1 MGEKMKHNNEDIY
14 NRISKLEDRIN
25 ELSAI
30 ITNFMVNWGPEV
42 QQRRAERDEKWDE
55 MVRVLSIQK
64 RDNDG

>member
-14 NRISKLEDRIN
+14 NRISKLEDSIN

-30 ITNFMVNWGPEV
+30 ITNFMGNWGPEV

>member
-30 ITNFMVNWGPEV
+30 ITNFMGNWGPEV

>member
-25 ELSAI
+25 VLSAI
-30 ITNFMVNWGPEV
+30 ITNFMGNWGPEV